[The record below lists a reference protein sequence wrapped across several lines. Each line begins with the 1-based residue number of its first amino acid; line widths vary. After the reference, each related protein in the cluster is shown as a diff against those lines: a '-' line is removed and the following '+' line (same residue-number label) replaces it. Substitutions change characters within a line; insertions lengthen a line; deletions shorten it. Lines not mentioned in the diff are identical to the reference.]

1 MTVRFIYE
9 NPISI
14 TLDSAKDFG
23 LLVNI
28 KSMQIG
34 LIGFFKKGLIFDNIF
49 ATVDLTIV
57 WFYNEVAQS
66 FHIVLA
72 ANLNFY
78 QYNLSD

>member
-1 MTVRFIYE
+1 MTVRLIYE
-9 NPISI
+9 NPVSI
-14 TLDSAKDFG
+14 TLGSAKDFG

-28 KSMQIG
+28 KPMQIG

-49 ATVDLTIV
+49 ATVDLTIN
-57 WFYNEVAQS
+57 WFYNEAAQS